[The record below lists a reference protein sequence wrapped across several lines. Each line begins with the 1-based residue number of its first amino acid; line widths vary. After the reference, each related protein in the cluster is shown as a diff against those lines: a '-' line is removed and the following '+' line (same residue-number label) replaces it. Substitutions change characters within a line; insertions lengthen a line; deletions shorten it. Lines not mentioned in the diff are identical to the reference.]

1 MDGRENQVEARAV
14 LLFPLTASK
23 PWPGR
28 REDLVPDQFRDQ
40 DYDKA

>member
-1 MDGRENQVEARAV
+1 MDGRENQVEARTV
-14 LLFPLTASK
+14 LFPLTSSK
-23 PWPGR
+23 PWLGG